1 MSPVRLPA
9 DVVTAMLVH
18 ADNCSP
24 EECCGLIA
32 SDLSGDIRFVYPL
45 TNAEGS
51 TTSFT
56 IAPEESYG
64 AFMHAD
70 RCGWTISGVFHSHPT
85 GPDFLSEKDILE
97 TANPAWFH
105 VLVCPDGLR
114 AFRIEDGQAEEIG
127 VDGF

>member
-1 MSPVRLPA
+1 
-9 DVVTAMLVH
+9 MLVH
-18 ADNCSP
+18 ADNCAP

-32 SDLSGDIRFVYPL
+32 TDQSGGIRFVYPL
-45 TNAEGS
+45 SNVERS

-56 IAPEESYG
+56 IEPEESYG

-70 RCGWTISGVFHSHPT
+70 RCGWTIGGVFHSHPT
-85 GPDFLSEKDILE
+85 GPDFLSEKDIVE
-97 TANPAWFH
+97 TADPAWFH